1 MVAILDYSILGIIRS
16 NFRTVGAASASLA
29 GRQRH
34 GSARAYAR
42 RVHPIE
48 RLRYV
53 ARAGVVPVV
62 PLVRESASAL
72 SSFADDPKGLLTS
85 CRRLLDRRS
94 DCAPLVWLAA
104 RMLTAMD
111 PRSEAMRVME
121 ALDDDSTG
129 RILRNGLHSLPA
141 GSGVLAVGELGAYAG
156 ALDDRPDLRWIEP
169 DDPDAAGSADLVLM
183 TSDCVGPSQALV
195 VSETL
200 SVAEMARGWA
210 TPVWLIAGAGRI
222 LPERMWELLS
232 ARRRSDDPTM
242 RSLAVLDLDRFVT
255 RVVTPS
261 GLRAPVE
268 AARRSDCPIVPE
280 LFTP

>member
-1 MVAILDYSILGIIRS
+1 MA
-16 NFRTVGAASASLA
+16 VGA
-29 GRQRH
+29 
-34 GSARAYAR
+34 YAQ

-53 ARAGVVPVV
+53 ARAGVVPVA

-111 PRSEAMRVME
+111 PRSEAMRVMDD
-121 ALDDDSTG
+121 LDGDTTE
-129 RILRNGLHSLPA
+129 RALRNGLDTLPA
-141 GSGVLAVGELGAYAG
+141 SSGVLAVGDLGAYAG
-156 ALDDRPDLRWIEP
+156 VLDDRPDLRWIEP
-169 DDPDAAGSADLVLM
+169 DDLEAAGSADLVLM
-183 TSDCVGPSQALV
+183 TTDCAGPSKALV
-195 VSETL
+195 VAETV
-200 SVAEMARGWA
+200 SVAEMARGWG

-222 LPERMWELLS
+222 LPDRMWEPMS
-232 ARRRSDDPTM
+232 ARHRPDDPSM
-242 RSLAVLDLDRFVT
+242 RGLAVLDLNRFVT

-261 GLRAPVE
+261 GLLTPAE
-268 AARRSDCPIVPE
+268 AARRSDCPVVPE
-280 LFTP
+280 LFTR

>member
-1 MVAILDYSILGIIRS
+1 M
-16 NFRTVGAASASLA
+16 
-29 GRQRH
+29 
-34 GSARAYAR
+34 
-42 RVHPIE
+42 
-48 RLRYV
+48 

-121 ALDDDSTG
+121 DLDDDATE
-129 RILRNGLHSLPA
+129 RALLNGLHSLPA
-141 GSGVLAVGELGAYAG
+141 AAGVLAVGELGAYAA

-169 DDPDAAGSADLVLM
+169 DDLEAAGSADLVLM

-195 VSETL
+195 VAETV
-200 SVAEMARGWA
+200 SVAEMARGWG

-222 LPERMWELLS
+222 LPDRMWDLLS
-232 ARRRSDDPTM
+232 ARHRPDDPAM
-242 RSLAVLDLDRFVT
+242 RGLAVLDLDRHVT
-255 RVVTPS
+255 QVVTSS
-261 GLRAPVE
+261 GLRTPAD

-280 LFTP
+280 LFTR